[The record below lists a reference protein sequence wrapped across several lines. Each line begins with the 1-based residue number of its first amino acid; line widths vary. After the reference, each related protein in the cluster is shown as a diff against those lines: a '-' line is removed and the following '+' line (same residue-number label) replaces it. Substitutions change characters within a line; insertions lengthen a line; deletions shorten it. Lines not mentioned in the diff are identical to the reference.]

1 MSRRKS
7 YNDSSTGEADS
18 FIRDFLSCD
27 ESSGRKKILLNIIR
41 NELTA
46 KQTEIIVLYYFKEMS
61 VTEIS
66 AAQNVTP
73 QAVSKVM
80 AAARKKI
87 FRYMK
92 YTFKEF
98 L

>member
-1 MSRRKS
+1 MSRRRS
-7 YNDSSTGEADS
+7 YNDTSTGAADNY
-18 FIRDFLSCD
+18 IRNFLSGN
-27 ESSGRKKILLNIIR
+27 ENSEKSKILLNIIR

-46 KQTEIIVLYYFKEMS
+46 RQTEIILLYYFKEMS
-61 VTEIS
+61 ITEIS

-80 AAARKKI
+80 ATARKKI